1 MKEKLDKLKQYFVM
15 SRKINRFL
23 MILFVIALICGSF
36 YLLFLSD
43 ADKTLM
49 KDYMAQYFQNLNK
62 VNSVETFFTMA
73 ISNIVSLTTIW
84 LLGISVIGVPI
95 LLFFFFSKSFILGLT
110 ISSFLLSKGFQG
122 IFYAFVYLFPYQIVH
137 ILIYLFL
144 LNYALS
150 LSLKFIESFC
160 KKKEINFKV
169 IMKKYCIV
177 LFFSLFLMVLINVF
191 EAFLMPKL
199 LLWVLSL

>member
-122 IFYAFVYLFPYQIVH
+122 VFYAFVYLFPYQIVH

>member
-43 ADKTLM
+43 ADKTLI

-122 IFYAFVYLFPYQIVH
+122 VFYAFVYLFPYQIVH

>member
-1 MKEKLDKLKQYFVM
+1 MKEKLDKLKKYFVM

-122 IFYAFVYLFPYQIVH
+122 VFYAFVYLFPYQIVH